1 MLVTLFLVIFFML
14 PGGYI
19 RGPQQLGEKGVPVAY
34 PGMSGSG
41 WTLGSG
47 PGRCSRKA
55 GSSGALGKRGALS
68 ITCPRTPPPTACPQ
82 MQGLR
87 GHPSRLSR
95 LTVEDAVDE
104 G

>member
-68 ITCPRTPPPTACPQ
+68 ITCPRTPPPLPALRCRVSRATQADSQ
-82 MQGLR
+82 GSLLKMQ
-87 GHPSRLSR
+87 
-95 LTVEDAVDE
+95 
-104 G
+104 

>member
-68 ITCPRTPPPTACPQ
+68 ITCPRTPPPHC
-82 MQGLR
+82 L
-87 GHPSRLSR
+87 PS
-95 LTVEDAVDE
+95 DA
-104 G
+104 GSPGPPKQTLKAHC